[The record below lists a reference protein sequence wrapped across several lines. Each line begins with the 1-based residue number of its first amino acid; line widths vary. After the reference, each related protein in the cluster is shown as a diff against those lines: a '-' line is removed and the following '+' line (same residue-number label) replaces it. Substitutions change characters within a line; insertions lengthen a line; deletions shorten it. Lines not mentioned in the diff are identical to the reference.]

1 MIFVYLDDMNTIE
14 VICTILGTTISV
26 VGCMVWAM
34 TFLLRRERNISLRDK
49 KIEDVEIKIKELPC
63 ERNMYDIATMRV
75 IMAQKFPEI
84 SNAFSIKHSP
94 RQLNDIG
101 ERIYKEI
108 KGEEFINDNIDLLF
122 GFIRAANPK
131 TAYDIEQQSYMAIA
145 RCIPMDIFNVFKD
158 YVYNAPLVN
167 IGDNTTKEI
176 TLNDVCFILSIPL
189 RDKYMIQKTK

>member
-26 VGCMVWAM
+26 VGCMVLAM
-34 TFLLRRERNISLRDK
+34 TFLLRRERNIALRDK

-101 ERIYKEI
+101 ERIYEEI
-108 KGEEFINDNIDLLF
+108 KGEEFINANIDLLF
-122 GFIRAANPK
+122 GFIREANPK

-145 RCIPMDIFNVFKD
+145 ICIPMDIFNVFKD